1 MRHDDQVRAE
11 LQARYDSLTAH
22 IAAVDRDLTM
32 ELDAE
37 RRLVL
42 ADKRTEL
49 DNERQSVVDRMQ
61 TFPASRDFVEA
72 KPIAAMARG
81 GRTVDYDELTRM
93 IYEIRTD
100 VAIMKRQFEDHMKK
114 CDTDTADFPPHI
126 LTFLAAGGVVV
137 LLLLAFIV
145 IRIGISG

>member
-22 IAAVDRDLTM
+22 IAAVDHDLAM

-49 DNERQSVVDRMQ
+49 DDERQNVVDRMQ
-61 TFPASRDFVEA
+61 TLPASRDIVEA
-72 KPIAAMARG
+72 KPTGAIARG

-114 CDTDTADFPPHI
+114 CDTDTAEFPPHF
-126 LTFLAAGGVVV
+126 LTFLAAGGVVM